1 MKLLVIVDMQNDF
14 IDGTLG
20 SEAAQA
26 IVPNVV
32 KKIEEAS
39 KDTITIFT
47 KDTHFSDYDCTLEG
61 ELLPVKHCLYNSD
74 GWCINKAV
82 RSAWFKDG
90 IIEVNDAEFRENN
103 TIIKTTFGSTQLM
116 NFLAREG
123 HNFEEIEFCGLV
135 SNICVVSN
143 VLMAR
148 AALPDMPITVD
159 SSCCAG
165 TTPEAHNAALT
176 VMRSC
181 QINVI

>member
-1 MKLLVIVDMQNDF
+1 MKLLVIIDMQNDF

-20 SEAAQA
+20 SDAAKV

-32 KKIEEAS
+32 KKIEKAS
-39 KDTITIFT
+39 KDTVIIFT

-61 ELLPVKHCLYNSD
+61 KLLPVKHCLYNSD
-74 GWCINKAV
+74 GWYINKAV
-82 RSAWFKDG
+82 MTAWFKDG
-90 IIEVNDAEFRENN
+90 IIEVNDAEFREDN

-123 HNFEEIEFCGLV
+123 HNFDEVEFCGLD
-135 SNICVVSN
+135 SDICVVSN

>member
-20 SEAAQA
+20 SEAARA

-32 KKIEEAS
+32 KKIKEADS
-39 KDTITIFT
+39 DTLIIFT
-47 KDTHFSDYDCTLEG
+47 KDTHFSDYEDTLEG
-61 ELLPVKHCLYNSD
+61 KLLPVRHCLYNSD
-74 GWCINKAV
+74 GWFINNDIT
-82 RSAWFKDG
+82 SAQLTCG
-90 IIEVNDAEFRENN
+90 IEIKDAEFKENN
-103 TIIKTTFGSTQLM
+103 TIIKTTFGSTLLM
-116 NFLAREG
+116 NFLTREG
-123 HNFEEIEFCGLV
+123 HNFDEIEFCGLC
-135 SNICVVSN
+135 SDICVVSN

-148 AALPDMPITVD
+148 AALPDMLITVD

-165 TTPEAHNAALT
+165 TTSEAHNAALT

>member
-20 SEAAQA
+20 SDAAQA

-32 KKIEEAS
+32 KKIEEAD
-39 KDTITIFT
+39 KDTLIIFT
-47 KDTHFSDYDCTLEG
+47 QDTHFEDYDDTLEG
-61 ELLPVKHCLYNSD
+61 KMLPIKHCHFNTE
-74 GWCINKAV
+74 GWLINGFI
-82 RSAWFKDG
+82 REAWA
-90 IIEVNDAEFRENN
+90 ENDTTLIHDPEFRYGN

-116 NFLAREG
+116 NFLTREG
-123 HNFEEIEFCGLV
+123 HNFEEIEFCGLE
-135 SNICVVSN
+135 SDICVISN